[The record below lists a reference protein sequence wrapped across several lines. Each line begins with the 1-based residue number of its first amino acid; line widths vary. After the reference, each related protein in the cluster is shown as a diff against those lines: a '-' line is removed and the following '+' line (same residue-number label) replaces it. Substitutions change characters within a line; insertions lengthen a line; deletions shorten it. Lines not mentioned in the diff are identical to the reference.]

1 MSVDAL
7 WSSGLRQKT
16 TNRASAF
23 LQQPPNRPSALRA
36 AVERA
41 RKEVERLSH
50 SEAQLRE
57 VLARKQVLLDQ
68 KDELIKH
75 KELMSRE
82 SDHRLINGLQMVS
95 SLLSLQSR
103 ESQNAKA
110 AEQLKIAANRV
121 ATVGSVHKRLHALDY
136 VSSVELKQ
144 FLEDLCHD
152 MKDILATEGAER
164 GLAVEGIMLEVPT
177 A

>member
-103 ESQNAKA
+103 ESKSAKT

-121 ATVGSVHKRLHALDY
+121 ATIGSVHKRLHAMDH
-136 VSSVELKQ
+136 VRTVELKQ
-144 FLEDLCHD
+144 YLEHLCQDMEGILPDDSGKRDL
-152 MKDILATEGAER
+152 T
-164 GLAVEGIMLEVPT
+164 VEGISL
-177 A
+177 